1 MRLTYYIRVFG
12 RKNRMKYRS
21 FPGEDLRPP
30 YVTKQKTSQAGFQ
43 LAPRPVF
50 GAKTQWKRFSER
62 HPFGKR

>member
-1 MRLTYYIRVFG
+1 
-12 RKNRMKYRS
+12 MKYRS